1 MKFPRNAIVSV
12 LVASAGLSQASAF
25 VPAAS
30 FAGKS
35 TIGEGGRSA
44 ATPNRNVFLNLASDD
59 EDELELK
66 EYEKG
71 GGKNSG
77 LSKLMMMK
85 DFDPDDEDDDELVK
99 EYLDTAIAA
108 LEVDEARSKGSFF
121 STPLSLLRLLR
132 SRIRKIKSLDY
143 DNYQNHPEFPDYD
156 LKSGMMKKIS
166 DDFPP
171 LNQVFSPRKLVRLL
185 LRLGSSFL
193 AIEQVLDDVNDAKS
207 QEEAYK
213 ACFTKP
219 TIGRFG
225 VLPNPRNF
233 HPPPYAADNWEK
245 DSDFARQF
253 FCGTNP
259 LMIEVAKDPETQL
272 SKNMVSHF
280 GKDKLQELADKNQL
294 LFASYDDLA
303 DLKVNPHQM
312 FPLPMNNES
321 GPDGGPA
328 PQVHPKFFYAPI
340 VAFTYD
346 YDKDELDVLGI
357 QLERTD
363 DARVYT
369 KNTCGENEWLAVKC
383 QVTAADSN
391 MHEWV
396 SHLGNTHLSMESTY
410 DVLTADLIML
420 SHQGTARI
428 SLTQIGGNSLG
439 DYQASAGVGQ
449 VFQLIEK
456 MWSRYNFFE
465 STGLPNELASRGF
478 TEDVQIPAYL
488 YREDGMKL
496 WNAIGGFAT
505 DFVDEV
511 FDSDEAVAS
520 DEVVQEWAKETTDH
534 DKGAVKGFPT
544 SFEDK
549 ETVAKVLQTIM
560 WMTSGLH
567 AAVNFPQ
574 YDEFAYVPNKP
585 LHLRADLSTM
595 PEDDAEIREWMF
607 ENMFPHINTDDD
619 WLRDSTLSGY
629 HAAVELVGVA
639 NLLSMPSRNCLDNM
653 SGKFEKIGT
662 EAYDKFR
669 KNLNVISEE
678 IEARNEEAEKANKVP
693 YNYLNPSN
701 VPSSIDI

>member
-1 MKFPRNAIVSV
+1 MKSQRNAIISV

-44 ATPNRNVFLNLASDD
+44 ATPNRNVVLNLASASDD

-77 LSKLMMMK
+77 LTKLMMMK

-143 DNYQNHPEFPDYD
+143 DTYSNHPEFPDVD
-156 LKSGMMKKIS
+156 LSGMMKKIS

-171 LNQVFSPRKLVRLL
+171 INQVFSPRKLVRLL
-185 LRLGSSFL
+185 LRLASSFL
-193 AIEQVLDDVNDAKS
+193 AIGSVLDDVNDAKS

-272 SKNMVSHF
+272 SKNIVSHF

-312 FPLPMNNES
+312 FPLPMNDAS

-328 PQVHPKFFYAPI
+328 PQVHPTYFYAPI

-391 MHEWV
+391 MHQWV
-396 SHLGNTHLSMESTY
+396 NHLGKTHLTME
-410 DVLTADLIML
+410 V
-420 SHQGTARI
+420 
-428 SLTQIGGNSLG
+428 GGKSLG
-439 DYQASAGVGQ
+439 DYQSSAGVGQ
-449 VFQLIEK
+449 VLQLINK
-456 MWSRYNFFE
+456 MWSRYSFFE

-478 TEDVQIPAYL
+478 TEDVQLPAYL

-520 DEVVQEWAKETTDH
+520 DEVVQEWAKETADP

-619 WLRDSTLSGY
+619 WLMESTLSGY
-629 HAAVELVGVA
+629 HAGIEMLGLA
-639 NLLSMPSRNCLDNM
+639 NLLSMTSRNCLDNM

-678 IEARNEEAEKANKVP
+678 IEARNDEAEKANKAP
-693 YNYLNPSN
+693 YIYLNPSN

>member
-1 MKFPRNAIVSV
+1 MKFPRHTIISV

-35 TIGEGGRSA
+35 TIGVGGRSA
-44 ATPNRNVFLNLASDD
+44 ATPNRNVFLNLASASDD
-59 EDELELK
+59 EDEELELK

-85 DFDPDDEDDDELVK
+85 DFDPDDEDDEELVK
-99 EYLDTAIAA
+99 EVLDTAIVA
-108 LEVDEARSKGSFF
+108 LEADEARSK
-121 STPLSLLRLLR
+121 LSAFRSALSILRLLR
-132 SRIRKIKSLDY
+132 SRIRNLKSLDY
-143 DNYQNHPEFPDYD
+143 NTYPNHGEFPDVD
-156 LKSGMMKKIS
+156 LSGMMKKIS
-166 DDFPP
+166 GDVPP
-171 LNQVFSPRKLVRLL
+171 LNQFFSPRKIVRLI
-185 LRLGSSFL
+185 LRLTTNDL
-193 AIEQVLDDVNDAKS
+193 ALDTVLDDVNNAKS

-219 TIGRFG
+219 RIGRFG
-225 VLPNPRNF
+225 ILPNPRNF
-233 HPPPYAADNWEK
+233 LPPPYAVDNWEK
-245 DSDFARQF
+245 DSDFARQY

-259 LMIEVAKDPETQL
+259 VMIEVAKDPETQL
-272 SKNMVSHF
+272 SKNMVNHF

-294 LFASYDDLA
+294 LFVSYDDLA

-312 FPLPMNNES
+312 FPLPMNDAS

-383 QVTAADSN
+383 QVTAADR
-391 MHEWV
+391 
-396 SHLGNTHLSMESTY
+396 G
-410 DVLTADLIML
+410 
-420 SHQGTARI
+420 ARR
-428 SLTQIGGNSLG
+428 SLASFEAKAFG
-439 DYQASAGVGQ
+439 DYQSSVGVGQ
-449 VFQLIEK
+449 FMQLIKK
-456 MWSRYNFFE
+456 MWSRYSFFE
-465 STGLPNELASRGF
+465 KTGLPNELASRGF

-520 DEVVQEWAKETTDH
+520 DEVVQEWAKETTDP
-534 DKGAVKGFPT
+534 DKGDVKGFPT

-574 YDEFAYVPNKP
+574 YEEYGYVPHKP

-619 WLRDSTLSGY
+619 WLRESANTLVTDE
-629 HAAVELVGVA
+629 HAAIDSLAMVR
-639 NLLSMPSRNCLDNM
+639 LLTTPSRNCLDNL
-653 SGKFEKIGT
+653 SDRFERVGT
-662 EAYDKFR
+662 DAYDKFL

-678 IEARNEEAEKANKVP
+678 IEARNEEAEKANKAP

>member
-1 MKFPRNAIVSV
+1 MVNCICVSV
-12 LVASAGLSQASAF
+12 GVGA
-25 VPAAS
+25 
-30 FAGKS
+30 
-35 TIGEGGRSA
+35 GGRI
-44 ATPNRNVFLNLASDD
+44 FLNLASASDD

-66 EYEKG
+66 EYEKM
-71 GGKNSG
+71 GGKNEG

-85 DFDPDDEDDDELVK
+85 DFDRDDEDDEEYVK
-99 EYLDTAIAA
+99 EVLDTAIAT
-108 LEVDEARSKGSFF
+108 LEPETTRSKLSIFR
-121 STPLSLLRLLR
+121 TALSLLRLLR
-132 SRIRKIKSLDY
+132 SGIRKIKVLDY
-143 DNYQNHPEFPDYD
+143 DTYTNHPEFPDVD
-156 LKSGMMKKIS
+156 LSLMKMM
-166 DDFPP
+166 DGAPP
-171 LNQVFSPRKLVRLL
+171 INEVLSPRKLGRLI
-185 LRLGSSFL
+185 LRILKTQL
-193 AIEQVLDDVNDAKS
+193 ALDTVLDDVNNASS

-219 TIGRFG
+219 RIGWFG
-225 VLPNPRNF
+225 VLPNPQNF
-233 HPPPYAADNWEK
+233 LPPPYAVDNWEK
-245 DSDFARQF
+245 DSEFARQF

-259 LMIEVAKDPETQL
+259 LMIEVAKDPEKQL
-272 SKNMVSHF
+272 SKNIVNHF
-280 GKDKLQELADKNQL
+280 GKNKLQELADKNQL
-294 LFASYDDLA
+294 LFVSYDDLA

-312 FPLPMNNES
+312 FPLPMNDES

-369 KNTCGENEWLAVKC
+369 KNTCGENEWIAVKC
-383 QVTAADSN
+383 QVIAADSN
-391 MHEWV
+391 MHQWV
-396 SHLGNTHLSMESTY
+396 NHLGKTHFTMEPHIIASYNTLRQARHPLYTFLRQTSRDTLVLNWAARGSLVKY
-410 DVLTADLIML
+410 DAN
-420 SHQGTARI
+420 AF
-428 SLTQIGGNSLG
+428 G
-439 DYQASAGVGQ
+439 DYQSPVGVGQ
-449 VFQLIEK
+449 VMQLINK
-456 MWSRYNFFE
+456 MWSRYSFFE

-478 TEDVQIPAYL
+478 TEDIQIPAYL

-505 DFVDEV
+505 DFVDEI
-511 FDSDEAVAS
+511 FDSNEAVAS
-520 DEVVQEWAKETTDH
+520 DEVVQEWAKETTDP

-560 WMTSGLH
+560 WMASGLH

-585 LHLRADLSTM
+585 WHLRADLSTM

-607 ENMFPHINTDDD
+607 EKMFPHINTDDD
-619 WLRDSTLSGY
+619 WLRKSTNTLVTDE
-629 HAAVELVGVA
+629 HAAIDSLAMVH
-639 NLLSMPSRNCLDNM
+639 LLTTPSESCLDNL
-653 SGKFEKIGT
+653 SDRFERVGT
-662 EAYDKFR
+662 EAYDKFL

>member
-12 LVASAGLSQASAF
+12 LVVVASAGLSQA
-25 VPAAS
+25 
-30 FAGKS
+30 K
-35 TIGEGGRSA
+35 
-44 ATPNRNVFLNLASDD
+44 D
-59 EDELELK
+59 EELELK
-66 EYEKG
+66 EYEKE

-77 LSKLMMMK
+77 LTKLMMMK
-85 DFDPDDEDDDELVK
+85 DFDPDDEDDEELVK
-99 EYLDTAIAA
+99 DVLDTAIVA
-108 LEVDEARSKGSFF
+108 LEVDEARSRLSSFR
-121 STPLSLLRLLR
+121 SALSILKLLR
-132 SRIRKIKSLDY
+132 SRIRNIKSLDY
-143 DNYQNHPEFPDYD
+143 EKYPNHDEFPDVD
-156 LKSGMMKKIS
+156 LSGMMKMMGG
-166 DDFPP
+166 FPP
-171 LNQVFSPRKLVRLL
+171 LNQVFSPRKIVRLI
-185 LRLGSSFL
+185 LRLTTTSL
-193 AIEQVLDDVNDAKS
+193 ALDTVLDDVNNAKS

-225 VLPNPRNF
+225 ILPNLRNF
-233 HPPPYAADNWEK
+233 LPAPYAVDNWEK
-245 DSDFARQF
+245 DSEFARQY

-259 LMIEVAKDPETQL
+259 VMIEVAKDPEKQL
-272 SKNMVSHF
+272 SKNIVNHF

-294 LFASYDDLA
+294 LFVSYDDLA

-312 FPLPMNNES
+312 FPLPMNDAS

-383 QVTAADSN
+383 QVIAADSN

-396 SHLGNTHLSMESTY
+396 SHLGNTHLTMEPHIIAIYNT
-410 DVLTADLIML
+410 LR
-420 SHQGTARI
+420 QARHPLYTFLRQTTRDTLLLNWGARR
-428 SLTQIGGNSLG
+428 SLASFEPKAFG
-439 DYQASAGVGQ
+439 DYQSSAGVGQ
-449 VFQLIEK
+449 FMQLIEK
-456 MWSRYNFFE
+456 MWSRYSFFE
-465 STGLPNELASRGF
+465 KAGLPNELASRGF

-520 DEVVQEWAKETTDH
+520 DEVVQEWAKETTDP
-534 DKGAVKGFPT
+534 DKGDVKGFPT

-560 WMTSGLH
+560 WMASGLH

-574 YDEFAYVPNKP
+574 YEEYGYVPHKP
-585 LHLRADLSTM
+585 LHLRADFSTM

-619 WLRDSTLSGY
+619 WLRESANTLVTDE
-629 HAAVELVGVA
+629 HAAIDSLAMVS
-639 NLLSMPSRNCLDNM
+639 LLTTPSRNCLDNL
-653 SGKFEKIGT
+653 SDRFEKIGT
-662 EAYDKFR
+662 EAYDKFL

-678 IEARNEEAEKANKVP
+678 IEARNEEAEKANKAP